1 MTLKEH
7 GVLRAD
13 WDSIRAVD
21 NSCLGRLAA
30 WIRGVTAIVE
40 LEVLKMWHDP
50 TEILT
55 RGLQP
60 VFWLLIF
67 GQAFGQI
74 KAFSTGDIPY
84 QVYITPGILAQS
96 MMFVSIFFGLAII
109 FERDLGLLQKM
120 LVLPLPRSVF
130 VVGKALSAGVRS
142 ITQAIMVLA
151 LAVLIGIP
159 LRWSIISFLGV
170 IVTIVLGGMIFA
182 SFSMAMAALVKTR
195 ERFMGLG
202 QLFTMPF
209 FFTSNALYPISIMP
223 AWMQVFARINPL
235 TYVVNL
241 LRGFLVTG
249 QPDLL
254 HSFGILIFD
263 VILITV
269 IASRLYHT
277 TVY

>member
-1 MTLKEH
+1 MKLKEH
-7 GVLRAD
+7 DALPAG
-13 WDSIRAVD
+13 WDNIRRFD
-21 NSCLGRLAA
+21 NSWLGQFSVWL
-30 WIRGVTAIVE
+30 RGVSAIVE
-40 LEVLKMWHDP
+40 LEVLKIWHDP

-55 RGLQP
+55 RALQP
-60 VFWLLIF
+60 VFWLVIF

-74 KAFSTGDIPY
+74 RAFSTGDIPY

-130 VVGKALSAGVRS
+130 VVGKAVSAGVRS
-142 ITQAIMVLA
+142 ITQAVMVLA

-159 LRWSIISFLGV
+159 LRWGIIPILGV

-182 SFSMAMAALVKTR
+182 SFSMVMAAVVKTR

-223 AWMQVFARINPL
+223 KWMQVFARINPL
-235 TYVVNL
+235 TYVVDL

-249 QPDLL
+249 QPNLL

-263 VILITV
+263 LILFTA